1 MATADTTE
9 MGTERAE
16 QSNERQGARPRQAEG
31 AINVNSH
38 ERLLSAGAGLLLT
51 LYGLKRMR
59 LGSIVLAAG
68 GVMLLKRAMTGHCD
82 LYAAL
87 GLNSVQGDGAAPEE
101 YFERGIHVEESF
113 TINKPAS
120 ELYAFWHKFENL
132 PKFMRH
138 LESVQALDDKRSHW
152 VARGPMGVSVKWD
165 AEVINDE
172 PNEKIAWRSLAGA
185 DVDNAGSVSFMSAP
199 GDRGTEVSVTMDYI
213 PPAGKVGSLA
223 AKLFGK
229 DANQIVRED
238 LRRFKQLMETGELPT
253 TEAQARGR

>member
-1 MATADTTE
+1 
-9 MGTERAE
+9 MGRTE
-16 QSNERQGARPRQAEG
+16 QSNEQWQGAGRSRPQQAEG
-31 AINVNSH
+31 AINVNSQ

-59 LGSIVLAAG
+59 LGSILLAAG
-68 GVMLLKRAMTGHCD
+68 GVMLLKRATTGHCD

-113 TINKPAS
+113 TINKPAA
-120 ELYAFWHKFENL
+120 ELYGFWRKFENL

-138 LESVQALDDKRSHW
+138 LESVQTLDGKRSHW
-152 VARGPMGVSVKWD
+152 VARGPMGMSVKWE
-165 AEVINDE
+165 AEIINDE
-172 PNEKIAWRSLAGA
+172 PNELIAWRSLAGA
-185 DVDNAGSVSFMSAP
+185 DVDNAGSVSFKSAP

-213 PPAGKVGSLA
+213 PPAGKAGSLI
-223 AKLFGK
+223 AKLFCK

-238 LRRFKQLMETGELPT
+238 LRRFKQLMETGEVPT
-253 TEAQARGR
+253 VEGQPQGSRAGR

>member
-1 MATADTTE
+1 MATADTME
-9 MGTERAE
+9 MGQERAE
-16 QSNERQGARPRQAEG
+16 QSDEQRSQSRPQQADG

-113 TINKPAS
+113 TINKPAAD
-120 ELYAFWHKFENL
+120 LYNFWHRFEIS
-132 PKFMRH
+132 PSSCATSSRCRRWTA
-138 LESVQALDDKRSHW
+138 S
-152 VARGPMGVSVKWD
+152 ART
-165 AEVINDE
+165 
-172 PNEKIAWRSLAGA
+172 
-185 DVDNAGSVSFMSAP
+185 GS
-199 GDRGTEVSVTMDYI
+199 R
-213 PPAGKVGSLA
+213 A
-223 AKLFGK
+223 ARW
-229 DANQIVRED
+229 A
-238 LRRFKQLMETGELPT
+238 
-253 TEAQARGR
+253 